1 MHRQNLAMENF
12 AQRNALKIPV
22 KSHKWCSKMQ
32 ETFKNENM
40 REFLVFMYIY
50 QDFAQAQQNFA
61 PSHDGE
67 TVTLRNSAFI

>member
-1 MHRQNLAMENF
+1 
-12 AQRNALKIPV
+12 
-22 KSHKWCSKMQ
+22 MQ

-61 PSHDGE
+61 PSHDDE
-67 TVTLRNSAFI
+67 TVTFKNSE